1 MATEVSICS
10 NALQL
15 LGDQPISSFNDNAD
29 RALLASNLWPSTR
42 NALIRMHPW
51 NCCVKRAVIS
61 PDAVAPSYGWAY
73 SYGLPS
79 DWVRTL
85 ACGQDGAEHS
95 YKSEGRKI
103 LCDEST
109 LYLRY
114 IFRNTDPATWDELLV
129 DAATLAMAAKMA
141 YPITKST
148 AAKDAA
154 AADLARFLK
163 TARAVD
169 GQDDPPDTLGDF
181 PLLAARV

>member
-10 NALQL
+10 NALLL
-15 LGDQPISSFNDNAD
+15 LGDQTISSFNDGSD
-29 RALLASNLWPSTR
+29 RATLASNLWAPTR
-42 NALIRMHPW
+42 NAMLRSHPW

-61 PDAVAPSYGWAY
+61 PDASAPAYGWAY
-73 SYGLPS
+73 AYGLPS

-85 ACGQDGAEHS
+85 AVGQDGVEAD
-95 YKSEGRKI
+95 YKAEGRKI

-114 IFRNTDPATWDELLV
+114 IYRNTDVATWDELLV
-129 DAATLAMAAKMA
+129 DAMTLAMAAKMA
-141 YPITKST
+141 YPITRNASLK
-148 AAKDAA
+148 AGAEANLRD
-154 AADLARFLK
+154 FMK